1 MKVDGSMD
9 LLPRVTGSF
18 RNFLTVENWP
28 YILAAVVVLGV
39 LILAVFLVYYF
50 IRKRRK
56 AGMENKPA
64 ESDVG
69 TRAVKKAMPPSSLA
83 RIWKDFLKEIPWSIR
98 PNILAYEHFIVFGEA
113 GSGKSALIDNYTD
126 WQGHARQFYPSYTT
140 NPLLQI
146 YLGSKVLIQ
155 EIPAALLDDTSDD
168 VRRALLKLWKPLFRR
183 HDPTVVI
190 VLNGAEFQT
199 DEPEY
204 LEYLKQKAQVIRGK
218 INLLGNIRKKP
229 IKVRIALTLMDQIE
243 GFSEFSQFLTRN
255 NIPLKL
261 EFHSRTDSGEI
272 SEPPDLLD
280 ETKTA
285 ASRSK
290 TDLKDLSEFLDPY
303 EEHLTRAL
311 IALPADQ
318 YLKAITFMRQTPK
331 LFQDLSV
338 FIKFLQNPDPLS
350 LEPAVTQ
357 FYLTSQAEGEPS
369 VLNPFAPSRTAREIK
384 KIDPYFKHR
393 VAAAAIGCAG
403 LAFLS
408 MAYFHG
414 RSLIFERNRTMARV
428 EAFPPARYDQQMHEI
443 LPSVYVQQHPLVKV
457 LPDFFPAI
465 NSEIT
470 HRCMEN
476 IRKLYLLP
484 ALDRLSADMANKSP
498 VVAGRVITIRGF
510 EQQYRGKIEEAQDKA
525 VYLLA
530 LIYATRDNELGKL
543 IRNNSASWSQI
554 LNLSKTMIEDYA
566 HNNESSAGVS
576 LAGKNLS
583 FSQSQGAFDDP
594 RRWMVYFTEIGRL
607 YQQSVLS
614 RSEFERLQKETDQFL
629 GIIQQLELY
638 DLTVS
643 LAEML
648 KKEIPSDVNLD
659 MIAHK
664 ESELKQGAIKN
675 FLNFIKNSK
684 IGYPEAVEGSGF
696 TGLFENLKAMLAYKE
711 PQGTGDASFSFS
723 LGGQAFS
730 FNTRQWNDLLN
741 RSRISLLL
749 REFVNRHKN
758 QDGLLFF
765 PSDQEFGDLVMNAS
779 NDGRF
784 LFVGHARVD
793 GRFTKE
799 AIEKRLRPMLTELPD
814 LISRLPVAQVDKTY
828 FSNFLFKEIDIYG
841 RRYAQYYRKY
851 YMEFDI
857 KAGSPAALRFVLSQM
872 VLPSSPLREV
882 LVNMMD
888 NTLIDPGKNDYM
900 QAFVRNLAEFD
911 FIRRLMGEQK
921 GTFPELDR
929 YKVLIEQMLADME
942 DQKESAEKKE
952 KEDSYAQF
960 KTRLSPLG
968 RISFAIFNNEKDSYV
983 NLVKQWLDSV
993 AVPRRW
999 QDIFL
1004 APVWQAYFL
1013 GMGEIET
1020 EMAKSWQELWQSDI
1034 QPLYTKFPF
1043 VPSSGDEISVDEL
1056 RNATSP
1062 SGHFWQTYQ
1071 AMFSPFCREE
1081 GHRWRK
1087 KNGPYNVPKIP
1098 DNMLT
1103 TLNAVTQL
1111 SSVLWDKEGK
1121 ERPLELMVRPKPLPA
1136 MLSNEPT
1143 VALSYLQAG
1152 ESVVFG
1158 FNQKP
1163 SWKKIKVNW
1172 QSPYW
1177 ATVGLE
1183 FTTKDKPARIKR
1195 TIEIPASNWAFY
1207 RLLQKAEG
1215 PQTAVKPNGSDKGG
1229 PGSGTANGRKSGD
1242 FKTYQWTIKPPVI
1255 EGQGRAMASAVFDIQ
1270 TDPWTIFKL
1279 PR

>member
-1 MKVDGSMD
+1 MD
-9 LLPRVTGSF
+9 LLPWMTGSV
-18 RNFLTVENWP
+18 RNFFSVDNWP
-28 YILAAVVVLGV
+28 YLLAAVAVLGV
-39 LILAVFLVYYF
+39 LILAALLVYYL

-56 AGMENKPA
+56 ARGENKPA
-64 ESDVG
+64 ESDIG
-69 TRAVKKAMPPSSLA
+69 KTAAKKAIPPSSLA

-126 WQGHARQFYPSYTT
+126 WQGRARQFYPSYTT

-155 EIPAALLDDTSDD
+155 EIPAALLDDTSED

-199 DEPEY
+199 DDPEY
-204 LEYLKQKAQVIRGK
+204 LEYLKQKAQMIRGK

-229 IKVRIALTLMDQIE
+229 VKVRIVLTLMDQIE
-243 GFSEFSQFLTRN
+243 GFSEFSQFLTGN
-255 NIPLKL
+255 DIPLKL
-261 EFHSRTDSGEI
+261 EF
-272 SEPPDLLD
+272 
-280 ETKTA
+280 
-285 ASRSK
+285 RSK
-290 TDLKDLSEFLDPY
+290 TDFQDISERPDALEEKKIAEDRSKTNIKDLSGCLDPY

-311 IALPADQ
+311 LSLPADQ
-318 YLKAITFMRQTPK
+318 YLKAITFMRQGPK

-350 LEPAVTQ
+350 LEPEVTQ
-357 FYLTSQAEGEPS
+357 FYLTSQVEGEPS
-369 VLNPFAPSRTAREIK
+369 VLNPFAPSLTAREIK

-393 VAAAAIGCAG
+393 VAAAAIGFAG
-403 LAFLS
+403 LAFLGA
-408 MAYFHG
+408 AYFHG
-414 RSLIFERNRTMARV
+414 RSLVVERYRTLARV
-428 EAFPPARYDQQMHEI
+428 EAFPPARYDQKIHEI
-443 LPSVYVQQHPLVKV
+443 LPSVYVQQHPLMNVF
-457 LPDFFPAI
+457 PDFFPEI
-465 NSEIT
+465 NREIT
-470 HRCMEN
+470 NRCMDN
-476 IRKLYLLP
+476 IRRFYLLP
-484 ALDRLSADMANKSP
+484 GLDRLCAATTVKSP
-498 VVAGRVITIRGF
+498 VAAGRIVTIRSID
-510 EQQYRGKIEEAQDKA
+510 QQYRGTIDEAQDKA

-530 LIYATRDNELGKL
+530 LIYATRNNELGKL
-543 IRNNSASWSQI
+543 IRHNSASWSQI
-554 LNLSKTMIEDYA
+554 LNLSKEMIEDYV

-576 LAGKNLS
+576 LAGKRIS
-583 FSQSQGAFDDP
+583 FSPSQGTVEDP

-607 YQQSVLS
+607 YRQPVLS

-629 GIIQQLELY
+629 GMIQQLELY
-638 DLTVS
+638 DLTVR
-643 LAEML
+643 LAEL
-648 KKEIPSDVNLD
+648 LRKEIPSDINLE
-659 MIAHK
+659 MISHK
-664 ESELKQGAIKN
+664 ESELRQEAIKN
-675 FLNFIKNSK
+675 FLNFIKNSN
-684 IGYPEAVEGSGF
+684 ISYPEVVERSGF
-696 TGLFENLKAMLAYKE
+696 TGLLENLKAMLAFKE
-711 PQGTGDASFSFS
+711 PQGVSNLSFSFS
-723 LGGQAFS
+723 LGGEAFS
-730 FNTRQWNDLLN
+730 FSAQQWQDLLN

-784 LFVGHARVD
+784 LFIGHARVD

-799 AIEKRLRPMLTELPD
+799 AIEKRVRPMLTELPD
-814 LISRLPVAQVDKTY
+814 VIARLPVSPEDKSY

-841 RRYAQYYRKY
+841 RRYAQSFRKY
-851 YMEFDI
+851 YLEFDI

-888 NTLIDPGKNDYM
+888 NTLIDPGKNEYM
-900 QAFVRNLAEFD
+900 QAFVRNLAEFE

-929 YKVLIEQMLADME
+929 YKVLIEQMLADIQE
-942 DQKESAEKKE
+942 QQEPAEKKDR
-952 KEDSYAQF
+952 EDPYAQF

-983 NLVKQWLDSV
+983 NLVKLWLDSV
-993 AVPRRW
+993 AVPRGW

-1020 EMAKSWQELWQSDI
+1020 EMAKTWKELWQTDI
-1034 QPLYTKFPF
+1034 QPLYSKFPF
-1043 VPSSGDEISVDEL
+1043 SSSSGEEVSVDEL
-1056 RNATSP
+1056 RNATHP
-1062 SGHFWQTYQ
+1062 AGHFWQTYQ
-1071 AMFSPFCREE
+1071 AMFSPFCKEE
-1081 GHRWRK
+1081 GRRWKK
-1087 KNGPYNVPKIP
+1087 KNGPYNVPKLP
-1098 DNMLT
+1098 NNLLT
-1103 TLNAVTQL
+1103 ALNAASQL
-1111 SSVLWDKEGK
+1111 SAVLWDKEGK
-1121 ERPLELMVRPKPLPA
+1121 ERPLEFMVRPKPLPA
-1136 MLSNEPT
+1136 VLPNEPT
-1143 VALSYLQAG
+1143 AALSYLQAG

-1177 ATVGLE
+1177 AAVGME
-1183 FTTKDKPARIKR
+1183 FTTRDKPVRIKR
-1195 TIEIPASNWAFY
+1195 SIEIPSSNWAFY

-1215 PQTAVKPNGSDKGG
+1215 PQGAARPNGSDKGIQ
-1229 PGSGTANGRKSGD
+1229 PAGSGYNPANGKKAGD
-1242 FKTYQWTIKPPVI
+1242 FKTYSWVIRPPAI
-1255 EGQGRAMASAVFDIQ
+1255 DGQGRSMMNVLFDIQ
-1270 TDPWTIFKL
+1270 NDPWAIFIV